1 LGYGTERFRSG
12 GLRGGVVVVV
22 VVVVA
27 VAVIGVVVASVTED
41 DVTSSSIGLLFSAAV
56 MFVVRVSISS
66 FGISVD
72 IVTYKAIRGIDE
84 TNSWSKISKLFGV
97 QIYLFLVQSL
107 DILDSCRPLRS
118 SVFFFRFSRC
128 AS

>member
-1 LGYGTERFRSG
+1 VSNIVLGYGTERFRGG
-12 GLRGGVVVVV
+12 GLRGVVV

-27 VAVIGVVVASVTED
+27 VVVAVVVVVGVVAAVVED
-41 DVTSSSIGLLFSAAV
+41 VVTSSSSGLLFSAAV

-84 TNSWSKISKLFGV
+84 TNSWSKISKLFTRGTNLP
-97 QIYLFLVQSL
+97 IFGPKS
-107 DILDSCRPLRS
+107 
-118 SVFFFRFSRC
+118 
-128 AS
+128 